1 MFSFLKRFFGK
12 VVQWAQAPA
21 IDAPETTQDDVQSEG
36 SRIDT
41 LRRASV
47 LAESQPVE
55 FAQFQ
60 PEPAVIEPY
69 IPGPGAHTEAPQ
81 PTISEDFLRGSV
93 FDDDDE
99 EEELPGDKA
108 NLGMVPSIGNPY
120 AYMIGLV
127 GEQYHAE
134 AVHDLREGTVV
145 TLELEPGN
153 PEDPAAIAAVD
164 PYGRVIGYVS
174 RDSWLREAVYGGGSG
189 FSAKVLAVE
198 EGSRGFAEVVLEVEP
213 SEQPLLERAYEG

>member
-69 IPGPGAHTEAPQ
+69 SGAGR
-81 PTISEDFLRGSV
+81 SYGS
-93 FDDDDE
+93 
-99 EEELPGDKA
+99 
-108 NLGMVPSIGNPY
+108 
-120 AYMIGLV
+120 
-127 GEQYHAE
+127 
-134 AVHDLREGTVV
+134 
-145 TLELEPGN
+145 
-153 PEDPAAIAAVD
+153 PAAHD
-164 PYGRVIGYVS
+164 FGRFPARFG
-174 RDSWLREAVYGGGSG
+174 L
-189 FSAKVLAVE
+189 
-198 EGSRGFAEVVLEVEP
+198 
-213 SEQPLLERAYEG
+213 